1 MNSLVNVWLTE
12 KGNQA
17 VSAKELHSYLE
28 VGRDFSNWIKNR
40 IEKYGFVED
49 KDYCRKF
56 FDVFGNEINELDR
69 RNIGNRIDYY
79 ITSDM
84 AKQLIIIE
92 RKRKGTEFTKSM
104 IERDNNSTKI
114 LGKFTE
120 LEYKLNSDKLFLKD
134 NKVYIS
140 EQNLSNLVKEP
151 IKPKLEDTMFLDL
164 LKEDS
169 HIQKDSEGNIILDE
183 LATVLLLKEYPFN
196 ILYKYLKEYLTL
208 KDSLID
214 IYKLNVIDNILPEY
228 KGDRRYVYI
237 IQNTAT
243 KNIKIGVATNPSD
256 RLSQLQTGSDVD
268 LKLIY
273 TSGVCSNSFE
283 IESTC
288 HNHFKESHVRGEW
301 FKVEPSEAISFLESQ
316 KFVLTSNILG

>member
-1 MNSLVNVWLTE
+1 MTNFIKALQNE
-12 KGNQA
+12 KDSI
-17 VSAKELHSYLE
+17 SARELHDFLE
-28 VGRDFSNWIKNR
+28 VGREFSTWIKGR
-40 IEKYGFVED
+40 IEKYGFEEN
-49 KDYCRKF
+49 KDYYRKF
-56 FDVFGNEINELDR
+56 FDVFGNEINKYDWA
-69 RNIGNRIDYY
+69 IGNRIEYY

-84 AKQLIIIE
+84 AKQLIIVE
-92 RKRKGTEFTKSM
+92 RKRRGTEFTKSI

-120 LEYKLNSDKLFLKD
+120 LEYNLNSDKLFLKD
-134 NKVYIS
+134 NKVFIS
-140 EQNLSNLVKEP
+140 EINLSNLVKEP
-151 IKPKLEDTMFLDL
+151 IKSKLEDPIFIDL
-164 LKEDS
+164 LKKGD
-169 HIQKDSEGNIILDE
+169 HIQKDIEGNIILDE
-183 LATVLLLKEYPFN
+183 LATILLLKDYPFN

-228 KGDRRYVYI
+228 KGERRYVYI

-316 KFVLTSNILG
+316 KFVLTSNILW

>member
-1 MNSLVNVWLTE
+1 MTNII
-12 KGNQA
+12 
-17 VSAKELHSYLE
+17 KELQIEKEPISARDLYNFLE
-28 VGRDFSNWIKNR
+28 SKRDFSSWIKDR
-40 IEKYGFVED
+40 ISKYGFEENKDYYKLYFDIYGNEVDVED
-49 KDYCRKF
+49 Y
-56 FDVFGNEINELDR
+56 VTG
-69 RNIGNRIDYY
+69 RIEYFVN
-79 ITSDM
+79 SDM
-84 AKQLIIIE
+84 AKQLIIVE
-92 RKRKGTEFTKSM
+92 RKRRGTEFTKSM

-120 LEYKLNSDKLFLKD
+120 LEYNLNSDKLFLKD
-134 NKVYIS
+134 NKVFIS
-140 EQNLSNLVKEP
+140 ELNLSNLVKEP
-151 IKPKLEDTMFLDL
+151 IKSKLEDPMFIDL
-164 LKEDS
+164 LKDS
-169 HIQKDSEGNIILDE
+169 NHIQKDDVGNRILDE
-183 LATVLLLKEYPFN
+183 LATILLLKDYPFN

-228 KGDRRYVYI
+228 KGERRYVYI

-288 HNHFKESHVRGEW
+288 HNHFKDSHVRGEW
-301 FKVEPSEAISFLESQ
+301 FKVEPNEAISFLESQ

>member
-1 MNSLVNVWLTE
+1 
-12 KGNQA
+12 
-17 VSAKELHSYLE
+17 
-28 VGRDFSNWIKNR
+28 
-40 IEKYGFVED
+40 
-49 KDYCRKF
+49 
-56 FDVFGNEINELDR
+56 
-69 RNIGNRIDYY
+69 
-79 ITSDM
+79 
-84 AKQLIIIE
+84 
-92 RKRKGTEFTKSM
+92 M

-120 LEYKLNSDKLFLKD
+120 LEYNLNSDKLFLKD
-134 NKVYIS
+134 NKVFIS
-140 EQNLSNLVKEP
+140 ELNLSNLVKEP
-151 IKPKLEDTMFLDL
+151 IKSKLKDPMFKDL
-164 LKEDS
+164 LKEGN
-169 HIQKDSEGNIILDE
+169 HIQKDNEGNIILDE
-183 LATVLLLKEYPFN
+183 LATILLLKDYPFN
-196 ILYKYLKEYLTL
+196 ILYKYLKEYLNL

-228 KGDRRYVYI
+228 KGERRYVYI

-288 HNHFKESHVRGEW
+288 HNHFKDSHVRGEW
-301 FKVEPSEAISFLESQ
+301 FRVEPSEAISFLESQ

>member
-1 MNSLVNVWLTE
+1 MTNFIKALQNE
-12 KGNQA
+12 K
-17 VSAKELHSYLE
+17 VSISARELHDFLE
-28 VGRDFSNWIKNR
+28 VGREFSTWIKGR
-40 IEKYGFVED
+40 IEKYGFEEN
-49 KDYCRKF
+49 KDYYRKF
-56 FDVFGNEINELDR
+56 FDVFGNEINEYEWA
-69 RNIGNRIDYY
+69 IGNRIEYY

-84 AKQLIIIE
+84 AKQLIIVE
-92 RKRKGTEFTKSM
+92 RKRRGTEFTKSM

-120 LEYKLNSDKLFLKD
+120 LEYNLNSDKLFLKD
-134 NKVYIS
+134 NKVFIS
-140 EQNLSNLVKEP
+140 ELNLSNLVKEP
-151 IKPKLEDTMFLDL
+151 VKSKLEDPMFKDL
-164 LKEDS
+164 LKEGN
-169 HIQKDSEGNIILDE
+169 HIQKDNEGNIILDE
-183 LATVLLLKEYPFN
+183 LATILLLKDYPFN
-196 ILYKYLKEYLTL
+196 ILYKYLKEYLNL

-228 KGDRRYVYI
+228 KGERRYVYI

-288 HNHFKESHVRGEW
+288 HNHFKDSHVRGEW
-301 FKVEPSEAISFLESQ
+301 FKVVPSEAISFLESQ

>member
-1 MNSLVNVWLTE
+1 MEQLVNVWLTE

-56 FDVFGNEINELDR
+56 FDIFGNEINEWNR
-69 RNIGNRIDYY
+69 TVGNRIDYY
-79 ITSDM
+79 ITPDM
-84 AKQLIIIE
+84 AKQLIISE
-92 RKRKGTEFTKSM
+92 RKKKGTEFTKSM

-120 LEYKLNSDKLFLKD
+120 LEYNLNSDRLFLKE
-134 NKVYIS
+134 NKVFIS
-140 EQNLSNLVKEP
+140 ESNLSNLVKEP
-151 IKPKLEDTMFLDL
+151 IKSKLEDPMFIDL
-164 LKEDS
+164 LKES
-169 HIQKDSEGNIILDE
+169 NHIQKDDVGNRILDE
-183 LATVLLLKEYPFN
+183 LATILLLKDYPFN

-214 IYKLNVIDNILPEY
+214 IYKLNVIDNVLPEY
-228 KGDRRYVYI
+228 KGERRYVYI
-237 IQNTAT
+237 IQNTST

>member
-1 MNSLVNVWLTE
+1 MNNLVNVCLTE

-17 VSAKELHSYLE
+17 VNARDLYNFLE
-28 VGRDFSNWIKNR
+28 SKRGFSHWITER
-40 IEKYGFVED
+40 IEKYGFEEN
-49 KDYCRKF
+49 KDYYKLY
-56 FDVFGNEINELDR
+56 FDIYGNEVDIEDY
-69 RNIGNRIDYY
+69 ISGRIDYY
-79 ITSDM
+79 VTSDM
-84 AKQLIIIE
+84 AKQLIIVE
-92 RKRKGTEFTKSM
+92 RKKKGTEFTKSM

-120 LEYKLNSDKLFLKD
+120 LEYNLNSDKLFLKD
-134 NKVYIS
+134 NKVFIS
-140 EQNLSNLVKEP
+140 ELNLSNLVKEP
-151 IKPKLEDTMFLDL
+151 INSKLEDPMFKDL
-164 LKEDS
+164 LKEGN
-169 HIQKDSEGNIILDE
+169 HIQKDDEENRILDE
-183 LATVLLLKEYPFN
+183 LATILILKDYPFN

-228 KGDRRYVYI
+228 KGERRYVYI
-237 IQNTAT
+237 IQNTST

>member
-1 MNSLVNVWLTE
+1 METLLKIWETDR
-12 KGNQA
+12 GNQSVNA
-17 VSAKELHSYLE
+17 RDLYNFLE
-28 VGRDFSNWIKNR
+28 NKSGFSHWINNR
-40 IEKYGFVED
+40 IKKYGFEEN
-49 KDYCRKF
+49 KDYYKLY
-56 FDVFGNEINELDR
+56 FDIYGNEVDIEDY
-69 RNIGNRIDYY
+69 ISGRIDYY
-79 ITSDM
+79 VTSDM
-84 AKQLIIIE
+84 AKQLIIVE
-92 RKRKGTEFTKSM
+92 RKKKGTEFTKSM

-120 LEYKLNSDKLFLKD
+120 LEYNLNSDKLFLKD
-134 NKVYIS
+134 NKVFIS
-140 EQNLSNLVKEP
+140 ELNLSNLVKEP
-151 IKPKLEDTMFLDL
+151 INSKLEDPMFKDL
-164 LKEDS
+164 LKEGN
-169 HIQKDSEGNIILDE
+169 HIQKDDEENRILDE
-183 LATVLLLKEYPFN
+183 LATILLLKDYPFN

-228 KGDRRYVYI
+228 KGERRYVYI
-237 IQNTAT
+237 IQNTVT

>member
-1 MNSLVNVWLTE
+1 MTNFIKVLQTE
-12 KGNQA
+12 K
-17 VSAKELHSYLE
+17 VSISARELHDFLE
-28 VGRDFSNWIKNR
+28 VGREFSTWIKGR
-40 IEKYGFVED
+40 IEKYGFEEN
-49 KDYCRKF
+49 KDYYRKF
-56 FDVFGNEINELDR
+56 FDVFGNEINEYEWA
-69 RNIGNRIDYY
+69 IGNRIEYY
-79 ITSDM
+79 ITPDM
-84 AKQLIIIE
+84 AKQLIIVE
-92 RKRKGTEFTKSM
+92 RKRRGTEFTKSM

-120 LEYKLNSDKLFLKD
+120 LEYNLNSDKLFLKD
-134 NKVYIS
+134 NKVFIS
-140 EQNLSNLVKEP
+140 ELNLSNLVKEP
-151 IKPKLEDTMFLDL
+151 VKSKLEDPMFKDL
-164 LKEDS
+164 LKEGN
-169 HIQKDSEGNIILDE
+169 HIQKDNEGNIILDE
-183 LATVLLLKEYPFN
+183 LATILLLKDYPFN
-196 ILYKYLKEYLTL
+196 ILYKYLKEYLNL
-208 KDSLID
+208 KDSLIY

-228 KGDRRYVYI
+228 KGERRYVYI

-288 HNHFKESHVRGEW
+288 HNHFKDSHVRGEW